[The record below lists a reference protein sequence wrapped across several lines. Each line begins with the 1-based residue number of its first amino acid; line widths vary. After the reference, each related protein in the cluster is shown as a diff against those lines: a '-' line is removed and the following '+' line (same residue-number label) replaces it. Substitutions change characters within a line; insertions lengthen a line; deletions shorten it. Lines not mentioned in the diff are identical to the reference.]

1 MNINDKFEYKK
12 YIYYGLV
19 GIISLI
25 MLVFMPMIGSSA
37 EITFNFPNTVA
48 GWFIYIITKLLI
60 AILNI
65 LIFHCFMQQAKLN
78 VKDDEN
84 FKEANYILGRYKNNL
99 VIPRS
104 PEYWNKKQY
113 SLKVVVLFIF
123 SALSSIALS
132 NALLTYDYMSLLT
145 YALTLLMG
153 VIFGFLQ
160 MKSAEVYWT
169 TEYYYYA
176 IYIKDKKITKK
187 EIIKCLKLMEKNIG
201 IWKSK
206 S

>member
-19 GIISLI
+19 GVISLI

-37 EITFNFPNTVA
+37 EIRFDFPNTVA
-48 GWFIYIITKLLI
+48 GWFIYIVTKLLI

-84 FKEANYILGRYKNNL
+84 FKEANKILGRYKNNL

-104 PEYWNKKQY
+104 PEYWSKKQY
-113 SLKVVVLFIF
+113 SLKVVVLFVF
-123 SALSSIALS
+123 SALSTIALS
-132 NALLTYDYMSLLT
+132 NAILTYDYMSLMT

-153 VIFGFLQ
+153 LIFGILQ

-187 EIIKCLKLMEKNIG
+187 EIIKCLKSMEKNIG
-201 IWKSK
+201 TWKSK